1 MENSFNDEVKH
12 LKFVENEYSET
23 ISNLEIK
30 IRNLPI
36 LYNQNFEK
44 INEERRN
51 LNSKILLLKYNKD
64 NPYFARVD
72 FKQDNSNN
80 IDICYIGKIG
90 LLNLDNQTIVID
102 WRAPIASLYY
112 DSDIGN
118 AEYSSPNGKIFGN
131 LLIKRKY
138 NIKNGNLIS
147 YDNVDIISS
156 DKLLSKYLDENKDNR
171 LKNIV
176 STIQKEQNDIIR
188 YNVGKN
194 LIVQGVAGSGKTTVV
209 LHRIAY
215 LVYNYRNLYKP
226 NQYIVIGPNDYFI
239 NYISS
244 VLPDLDV
251 NGVKQLDLEKFAS
264 IYLDMPMKKDMLS
277 SCKYVKERIK
287 EYYNNNN

>member
-1 MENSFNDEVKH
+1 MENCFNDEVKH

-90 LLNLDNQTIVID
+90 LLNLDNQIIVID

-287 EYYNNNN
+287 EYYNNTN

>member
-1 MENSFNDEVKH
+1 MENSFNNEVKH

-287 EYYNNNN
+287 EYYNNTN

>member
-1 MENSFNDEVKH
+1 MENSFNNEVKH

-90 LLNLDNQTIVID
+90 LLNLDNQIIVID

-287 EYYNNNN
+287 EYYNNTN